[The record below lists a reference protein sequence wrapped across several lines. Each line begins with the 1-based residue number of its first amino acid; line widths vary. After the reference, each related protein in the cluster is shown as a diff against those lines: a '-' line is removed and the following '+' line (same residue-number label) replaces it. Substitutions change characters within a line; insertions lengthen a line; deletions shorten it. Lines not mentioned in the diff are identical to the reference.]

1 MGYFNSFRKSKEE
14 RRVQDFRI
22 WYNDENTR
30 KMLEIFWLEI
40 EEMETVLQKFLLG
53 GSILSGKEITKAKL
67 KKVRKNIR
75 MDQGKKSDEFFLYLN
90 EKQEEEILRILQDT
104 FYSKEFRDAV
114 FHQVEN
120 LRQKID
126 QSQTTYIE
134 KTLHLMD
141 LYQRVNSDIAL

>member
-75 MDQGKKSDEFFLYLN
+75 MDQGKK
-90 EKQEEEILRILQDT
+90 
-104 FYSKEFRDAV
+104 V
-114 FHQVEN
+114 
-120 LRQKID
+120 
-126 QSQTTYIE
+126 
-134 KTLHLMD
+134 
-141 LYQRVNSDIAL
+141 